1 LPAFCIDS
9 SQSLTNQYLI
19 RDHLMFHYNKILSAK
34 VADQQRREKLKK
46 KIARCEK
53 EMSEGKTGSRS
64 SSRDSGRGLS
74 SSVGKSSLE
83 AEDTDLLFPS
93 APRAHPWPRALLPPD
108 KQHLVHSSPLK
119 YSGKYSGNT
128 SNTSDSSVGTS
139 SPRRK
144 TSGLSCSCSTD
155 SFVGLSHSRQ
165 HQETKCKVYSRDLLD
180 RHSDFFTDSRKPFT
194 PRTLISDAKS
204 FLSQYRYYSPA
215 RRRRKGRYKQQVDAE
230 TQTDVIRYRG
240 SIFVLQ
246 LWNLSCTD
254 STSLM
259 KSPAICVSICN
270 KFNTLYTLFFSPCRE
285 EELLYLTFIED
296 VTKEIL
302 KFGLFSNRVL
312 EELFEYHIQEN
323 KHHLD
328 EVGAALVIVSLSTWD
343 FSDTFFFFFGKG
355 NLLVCLWVRTAGMF
369 GREHLGK

>member
-1 LPAFCIDS
+1 
-9 SQSLTNQYLI
+9 
-19 RDHLMFHYNKILSAK
+19 

-74 SSVGKSSLE
+74 SSAGKSSLE

-108 KQHLVHSSPLK
+108 EPHLVRSSPLK

-128 SNTSDSSVGTS
+128 SNTSNSSVRTS

-155 SFVGLSHSRQ
+155 SFVGLSHSQQ

-230 TQTDVIRYRG
+230 TQTDVISFPSADKASERKAM
-240 SIFVLQ
+240 
-246 LWNLSCTD
+246 TD
-254 STSLM
+254 HQ
-259 KSPAICVSICN
+259 KIAVQA
-270 KFNTLYTLFFSPCRE
+270 
-285 EELLYLTFIED
+285 ED
-296 VTKEIL
+296 KR
-302 KFGLFSNRVL
+302 RVL
-312 EELFEYHIQEN
+312 DKFERKSAFQNSFPRYLIYSRKKHVKPSMLLSIQLILGPIR
-323 KHHLD
+323 HP
-328 EVGAALVIVSLSTWD
+328 GD
-343 FSDTFFFFFGKG
+343 FS
-355 NLLVCLWVRTAGMF
+355 LAVS
-369 GREHLGK
+369 